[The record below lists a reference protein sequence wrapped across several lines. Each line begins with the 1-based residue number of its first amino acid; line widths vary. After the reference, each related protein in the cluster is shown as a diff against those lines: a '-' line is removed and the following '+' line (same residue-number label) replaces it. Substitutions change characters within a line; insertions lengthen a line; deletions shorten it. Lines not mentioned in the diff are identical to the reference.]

1 MEEAL
6 PVPTTLT
13 GLLLFIVLLLP
24 GLAYATIRDRRS
36 AERRLSAF
44 KETGSVVFASVIS
57 ELFILGIFAITRASW
72 PENTPDVGRLIREGA
87 DYAQDHYASLSLW
100 AIGLLVLATL
110 LASFVAWRAPSVP
123 HESIMSAWWL
133 IFERFHRDSDL
144 YVGCVLE
151 DGSFIQGRLASYNKS
166 SDDSPDRE
174 IVLVG
179 PLQYRPAGS
188 TDSVE
193 YPAGAVCLSARKML
207 AMFVSYL
214 DPDLAE
220 VEGEEEERQATS
232 AA

>member
-1 MEEAL
+1 M
-6 PVPTTLT
+6 PTTLS

-24 GLAYATIRDRRS
+24 GLAYATIRERRS
-36 AERRLSAF
+36 AERRLSTF
-44 KETGSVVFASVIS
+44 RETGSVVFASVIS
-57 ELFILGIFAITRASW
+57 ELFVLGIFAIARASW
-72 PENTPDVGRLIREGA
+72 PEKTPDVGRLIREGA
-87 DYAQDHYASLSLW
+87 DYAQDHYASLILW
-100 AIGLLVLATL
+100 AISLLVLATL

-133 IFERFHRDSDL
+133 IFERFHKDSDR

-166 SDDSPDRE
+166 SDDSPDRD

-188 TDSVE
+188 TDAVE
-193 YPAGAVCLSARKML
+193 YPTGAVCLSARKMM

-214 DPDLAE
+214 DPDLGE
-220 VEGEEEERQATS
+220 EGEGEGEEERQATS